1 MRAIRLQTEYLTEPL
16 GLGIRRPEFS
26 WNCQGGTLQSAYRVV
41 ARKGNPSDP
50 ESREGEILWDSGKVE
65 SSSMTHIPYGGAPL
79 GSRERVNWTVTLWDE
94 KGEQGEE
101 APSWFETGL
110 LFPSDW
116 EASWISG
123 DYKPRKN
130 TRYPADCFRKR
141 FKEEGKIVSARL
153 YATARGV
160 YRFKINGKPLEDF
173 ILAPGMTDYRKRI
186 QYQTYDVTGLLKEKN
201 TIEAMLFDG
210 WFRGSAAA
218 YGVTNVFG
226 DQTSLMAQLEIAF
239 EDGSCRRICT
249 DSSWSWS
256 GDGPVRF
263 ADLRDGEVYDASMEP
278 SYGGR
283 AREVQP
289 PEGVRIAASDNVPV
303 REHERFP
310 AKLLPGRV
318 LDFGQ
323 NIAGYLS
330 FDIKGRKGEAFRIV
344 CGEVLD
350 KNGNVD
356 LSGVQE
362 ERPVKG
368 WNGLS
373 LIRKL
378 MTGKTP
384 GVTEPTP
391 RQEIL
396 FTCSGG
402 QDHYKTSAAVFGFRY
417 AQVFGGAEIHPEDF
431 TAIAVYSDMEET
443 GTFACSSDLVN
454 QLVSNTRWSM
464 KGNFLDV
471 PTDCPTRERLGW
483 TGDAQIFFD
492 TGAYLM
498 NTAPFFRKWLRDME
512 DNVYPN
518 GLISAVIPYSGVE
531 MMYKATGSSVGWADA
546 VYLIPWRHYLRY
558 GDKRILEAS
567 WPMIRGYGDYLL
579 KNLGQRDKKEGG
591 NNPLNEFTYEKGVH
605 LGEWLEPEEFRDT
618 VYGTKAK
625 HPEECTAYLY
635 YSMTTMGKIADLL
648 EEPHE
653 AYDRA
658 AEGAKMAYL
667 RFADLDTDRQAKLVR
682 PLALGLLEGNTK
694 KRAQER
700 LKKAAENY
708 HYRVGTGFL
717 STPFILPVLTEA
729 GETETA
735 YRMLENTEKPG
746 WLAEILEG
754 ATTIW
759 ENWEGDLSRNHYSPG
774 AVCQWLFD
782 TCAGIRVEGERH
794 FVISPVPGGSLTF
807 AEASYLSP
815 YGRVES
821 RWEKKEGKI
830 LYQIRI
836 PENCSAEIRLPGM
849 ESINVT
855 AGRYLY
861 EQTL

>member
-1 MRAIRLQTEYLTEPL
+1 
-16 GLGIRRPEFS
+16 
-26 WNCQGGTLQSAYRVV
+26 
-41 ARKGNPSDP
+41 
-50 ESREGEILWDSGKVE
+50 
-65 SSSMTHIPYGGAPL
+65 
-79 GSRERVNWTVTLWDE
+79 
-94 KGEQGEE
+94 
-101 APSWFETGL
+101 
-110 LFPSDW
+110 
-116 EASWISG
+116 
-123 DYKPRKN
+123 
-130 TRYPADCFRKR
+130 
-141 FKEEGKIVSARL
+141 
-153 YATARGV
+153 
-160 YRFKINGKPLEDF
+160 
-173 ILAPGMTDYRKRI
+173 
-186 QYQTYDVTGLLKEKN
+186 
-201 TIEAMLFDG
+201 
-210 WFRGSAAA
+210 
-218 YGVTNVFG
+218 
-226 DQTSLMAQLEIAF
+226 
-239 EDGSCRRICT
+239 
-249 DSSWSWS
+249 
-256 GDGPVRF
+256 
-263 ADLRDGEVYDASMEP
+263 
-278 SYGGR
+278 
-283 AREVQP
+283 
-289 PEGVRIAASDNVPV
+289 
-303 REHERFP
+303 
-310 AKLLPGRV
+310 
-318 LDFGQ
+318 
-323 NIAGYLS
+323 
-330 FDIKGRKGEAFRIV
+330 
-344 CGEVLD
+344 
-350 KNGNVD
+350 
-356 LSGVQE
+356 
-362 ERPVKG
+362 
-368 WNGLS
+368 
-373 LIRKL
+373 
-378 MTGKTP
+378 
-384 GVTEPTP
+384 
-391 RQEIL
+391 
-396 FTCSGG
+396 
-402 QDHYKTSAAVFGFRY
+402 
-417 AQVFGGAEIHPEDF
+417 
-431 TAIAVYSDMEET
+431 
-443 GTFACSSDLVN
+443 
-454 QLVSNTRWSM
+454 M

-567 WPMIRGYGDYLL
+567 WPMIKGYGDYLL
-579 KNLGQRDKKEGG
+579 KNLGQGDKKEAK

-635 YSMTTMGKIADLL
+635 YSMTIIGKIADLL

-746 WLAEILEG
+746 WLAEVLDG

-807 AEASYLSP
+807 AEAFYLSP

-836 PENCSAEIRLPGM
+836 PENCSAELRLPGM

-855 AGRYLY
+855 AGRYSY